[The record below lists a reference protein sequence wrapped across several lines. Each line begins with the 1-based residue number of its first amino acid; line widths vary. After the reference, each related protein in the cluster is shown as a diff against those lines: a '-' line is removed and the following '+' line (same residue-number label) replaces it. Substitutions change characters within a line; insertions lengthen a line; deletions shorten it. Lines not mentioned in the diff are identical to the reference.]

1 MKMYTF
7 PSETSQPVQELLSER
22 PVVSHA
28 FDAAIARFGLV
39 LMAWAAG
46 ACAAIVLA
54 HIG

>member
-7 PSETSQPVQELLSER
+7 PGEDANAVKER
-22 PVVSHA
+22 LNDKPLFSHA

-46 ACAAIVLA
+46 ACAAVILTQ
-54 HIG
+54 IG